1 MLSLFPLSLF
11 HSSPLLSLP
20 LFPLFPLSPL
30 FLPLS
35 LLATDGWGKPPV
47 DEQGRPLYGDDVFD
61 QSQGGDHGDVWKKFN
76 KTKWGELQ
84 INLEEDEEDEEDEE
98 EQQAAAE
105 A

>member
-1 MLSLFPLSLF
+1 MLSLFPLSLSPLF
-11 HSSPLLSLP
+11 HSSTLLSLP
-20 LFPLFPLSPL
+20 LF
-30 FLPLS
+30 LPLS
-35 LLATDGWGKPPV
+35 HLATDGWGKPPV
-47 DEQGRPLYGDDVFD
+47 DEQGRQLYGDDVFD
-61 QSQGGDHGDVWKKFN
+61 QSQGGEHGDVWKKFN

>member
-1 MLSLFPLSLF
+1 MFYNF
-11 HSSPLLSLP
+11 
-20 LFPLFPLSPL
+20 
-30 FLPLS
+30 
-35 LLATDGWGKPPV
+35 WM
-47 DEQGRPLYGDDVFD
+47 
-61 QSQGGDHGDVWKKFN
+61 KFN